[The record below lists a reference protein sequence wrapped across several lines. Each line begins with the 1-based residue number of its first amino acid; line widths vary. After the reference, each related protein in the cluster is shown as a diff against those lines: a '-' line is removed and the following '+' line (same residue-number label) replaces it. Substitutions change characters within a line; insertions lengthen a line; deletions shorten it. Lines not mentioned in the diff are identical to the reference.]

1 MKVNQHLYLV
11 FGGFLKE
18 IGKEDFS
25 DIKSLEYVGIY
36 DSFTKAKKAWKS
48 KSIKDIDYANK
59 KFKVI
64 PLFNLI
70 DPSENMSDYIKKLKI
85 KNITLDTLSFT
96 PEDTLEEVC
105 KKFKQYKA
113 GAAVIIKKNKLCGI
127 VTERDIVNT
136 VANYK
141 NNALEKQLKLFM
153 TKKVIYININFKL
166 INALEVLKLSGFRH
180 LPIYD
185 DEKFKFY
192 GIISYKDFMIGNL
205 N

>member
-1 MKVNQHLYLV
+1 MILLQK
-11 FGGFLKE
+11 
-18 IGKEDFS
+18 
-25 DIKSLEYVGIY
+25 LE
-36 DSFTKAKKAWKS
+36 KAWKS

-113 GAAVIIKKNKLCGI
+113 GAAVIIKK
-127 VTERDIVNT
+127 
-136 VANYK
+136 
-141 NNALEKQLKLFM
+141 
-153 TKKVIYININFKL
+153 
-166 INALEVLKLSGFRH
+166 
-180 LPIYD
+180 
-185 DEKFKFY
+185 
-192 GIISYKDFMIGNL
+192 
-205 N
+205 